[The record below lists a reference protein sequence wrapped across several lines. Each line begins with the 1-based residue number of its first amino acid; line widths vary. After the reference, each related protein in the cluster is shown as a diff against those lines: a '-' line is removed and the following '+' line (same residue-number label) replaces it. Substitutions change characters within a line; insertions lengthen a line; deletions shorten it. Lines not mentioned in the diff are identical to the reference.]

1 MIGVQR
7 KEEAISLKIL
17 RLLQIM
23 HYRL

>member
-1 MIGVQR
+1 MIEEQR
-7 KEEAISLKIL
+7 KEEAISLKIW